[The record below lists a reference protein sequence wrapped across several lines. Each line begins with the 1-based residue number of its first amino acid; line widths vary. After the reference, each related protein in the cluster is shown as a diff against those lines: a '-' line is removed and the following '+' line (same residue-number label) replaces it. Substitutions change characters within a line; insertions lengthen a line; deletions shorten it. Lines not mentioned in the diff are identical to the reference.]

1 MKKLA
6 ILLPLLLQTAFAQT
20 QWSMGFWTA
29 WGPNH
34 PITDLDWG
42 ALTHVI
48 QVGVEPQSNGSLVY
62 SDASFNANATHLVAA
77 AHANNAKILLNVW
90 SGSGSDFNGAITT
103 NLNTL
108 VNNIMGVVNSYG
120 YDGVDLDWEAGLNY
134 NSMTS
139 LLSSLRSRLG
149 TKLSICGRLE
159 SKRAAG

>member
-1 MKKLA
+1 MKRLG
-6 ILLPLLLQTAFAQT
+6 IIFLLLLLTCFAQ

-90 SGSGSDFNGAITT
+90 SGSGSDFNGAISN
-103 NLNTL
+103 NLTGL
-108 VNNIMGVVNSYG
+108 VDNIMGVVNSYG

-134 NSMTS
+134 SSMTR
-139 LLSSLRSRLG
+139 LLSG
-149 TKLSICGRLE
+149 
-159 SKRAAG
+159 